1 MGQEIKARG
10 QVGLRYGKGD
20 LPRIHKIYESFGS
33 EGFTVRDVRASA
45 LPDVTSGEIVKW
57 SSEGIVIGVG
67 KTSGS
72 DRTPVK
78 IWKLSGTVIA
88 VFDQEDN

>member
-1 MGQEIKARG
+1 MGHETRARG

-20 LPRIHKIYESFGS
+20 LDRIQKIYENFGS
-33 EGFTVRDVRASA
+33 EEFTVRDVRAEA
-45 LPDVTSGEIVKW
+45 LPDLTSGEIVKW
-57 SSEGIVIGVG
+57 SAEGIVVGVR

-78 IWKLSGTVIA
+78 IWKLSGTVIK
-88 VFDQEDN
+88 VFKREDS